1 MLQLEIITP
10 NGSVLDIEA
19 TRVTAPGEVGEFQV
33 LPQHLPMLTLLGG
46 GRLSYENAKGSGS
59 IFLRG
64 GVVEVSASGHVLV
77 LSDEVQLADD
87 LDQERAREV
96 QSKAHAGLS
105 KSSYLSDTVLSGF
118 QKDLAFAEAV
128 LNA

>member
-19 TRVTAPGEVGEFQV
+19 TRVTAPGEIGEFQV
-33 LPQHLPMLTLLGG
+33 LSQHLPMLTLLGG

-59 IFLRG
+59 VYLRG
-64 GVVEVSASGHVLV
+64 GVVEVNADGHVLV

-87 LDQERAREV
+87 LNQERAREV
-96 QSKAHAGLS
+96 QSKAQAGLS
-105 KSSYLSDTVLSGF
+105 KSNYLSDTVLSGF

>member
-33 LPQHLPMLTLLGG
+33 LSQHLPMLTLLGG
-46 GRLSYENAKGSGS
+46 GRLSYENAQGSGS

-64 GVVEVSASGHVLV
+64 GVVEVSAQGHVLV
-77 LSDEVQLADD
+77 LSDEVQLAND
-87 LDQERAREV
+87 LDQERAREI
-96 QSKAHAGLS
+96 QSKAQAGLA
-105 KSSYLSDTVLSGF
+105 KSDYLSDSLLSDF